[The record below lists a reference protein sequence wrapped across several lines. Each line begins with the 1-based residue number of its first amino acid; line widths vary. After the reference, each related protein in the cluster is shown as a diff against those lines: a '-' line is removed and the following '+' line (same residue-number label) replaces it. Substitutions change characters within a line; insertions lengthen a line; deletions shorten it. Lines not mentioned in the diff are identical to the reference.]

1 MSFVQTPLLP
11 STLHPSMDV
20 TQATEAPSS
29 LYSTSYT
36 TSATPFA
43 TPSSHFHPRP
53 PPPSPA
59 SPDSATTPS
68 RDNKSSMAST
78 RQANYRTPPSYAL
91 RQFNPNYSSDELSED
106 DGDDVPPTPGDI
118 AAFQPITLV
127 PYSRGGG
134 GVNARGGVELSK
146 LFGNG
151 IGSNTATIQDDGS
164 LSLSPVANVFYPSFG
179 DFLPAVKK
187 QKEVLDGNALGLSG
201 WGEPIEEEKSS
212 SQRIESLSNSLSTRL
227 ALQDHVEEVKSG
239 DEKPT
244 RIASPVTGQSIFAPF
259 ASFSPNTDSFAF
271 FPSPDWKASNR
282 EVGPMKTTKETT
294 LTSSSLLSPE
304 PNLSLPTFPMQRSLS
319 SSHVE
324 PSRSHIILT
333 PPSTPTRNTS
343 YHTAPSMQPSRSLPI
358 PTAFSPTR
366 SQFAAPSPTR
376 MSFPQSPVQL
386 GGGGYPSS
394 PYPLSPADTERIAKL
409 HNGRIPTLEQLC
421 PEPAH
426 PSAQPPI
433 VNTGNQG
440 VMVVQQGDWKCG
452 TCSFVV
458 SLSFRDFLFYL
469 PSHPA
474 LYSPPRHSL
483 FL

>member
-1 MSFVQTPLLP
+1 MT
-11 STLHPSMDV
+11 
-20 TQATEAPSS
+20 SS
-29 LYSTSYT
+29 
-36 TSATPFA
+36 
-43 TPSSHFHPRP
+43 
-53 PPPSPA
+53 
-59 SPDSATTPS
+59 
-68 RDNKSSMAST
+68 
-78 RQANYRTPPSYAL
+78 RQDNYRTPPSFAL
-91 RQFNPNYSSDELSED
+91 RQFNSNYSSDEASED
-106 DGDDVPPTPGDI
+106 GDDVDVPPTPGDI
-118 AAFQPITLV
+118 DAFQPISLV
-127 PYSRGGG
+127 PYIRGGG
-134 GVNARGGVELSK
+134 GGNTRGGVELSK

-187 QKEVLDGNALGLSG
+187 QKEVFKANALGLSD
-201 WGEPIEEEKSS
+201 WDEPIEEKSTS
-212 SQRIESLSNSLSTRL
+212 DRIESLSASLSHRL
-227 ALQDHVEEVKSG
+227 ALRDSVEEVEIE
-239 DEKPT
+239 DEQVS
-244 RIASPVTGQSIFAPF
+244 RVASPVTGQSVFAPF

-282 EVGPMKTTKETT
+282 GVDATTKKQETT

-324 PSRSHIILT
+324 SSRSHIIVT

-366 SQFAAPSPTR
+366 SQFGAPSPTR
-376 MSFPQSPVQL
+376 MSFPQSPGQH
-386 GGGGYPSS
+386 GGGYPSS
-394 PYPLSPADTERIAKL
+394 TYPLSPADTERIAKL

-458 SLSFRDFLFYL
+458 SFDFSKPIFLTSPFAIRSTLL
-469 PSHPA
+469 PQS
-474 LYSPPRHSL
+474 SL
-483 FL
+483 L